1 MSWTPDETP
10 AELWLDR
17 ISLIGAELA
26 DVAYG
31 VHVTLFFLCFNAWW
45 SARRHSPRGAYSTI
59 AFISC
64 IFVLGSVG
72 IAASMRIQQLAYIDD
87 SNFPGGPGAFESV
100 SGYMKINVFG
110 FSAYTVNAW
119 FADGLLLYRFYI
131 LWSTSR
137 HRWAVIPP
145 FLAYLLSII
154 SSSILLAQ
162 MAVPG
167 GALWLSTN
175 ANMALTFW
183 SASISV
189 TCYCTLGIIIKLLYM
204 RYQVRKAFG
213 GGEQLPYFSV
223 AAMLI
228 ESALLYVAFALA
240 FLVTYALSNR
250 ISFMLISILGQAQ
263 VSLTDTLV
271 LSPR

>member
-1 MSWTPDETP
+1 
-10 AELWLDR
+10 
-17 ISLIGAELA
+17 
-26 DVAYG
+26 
-31 VHVTLFFLCFNAWW
+31 
-45 SARRHSPRGAYSTI
+45 I

-119 FADGLLLYRFYI
+119 FADGYQLYRFYI

-137 HRWAVIPP
+137 HPSASCT
-145 FLAYLLSII
+145 LLLHS
-154 SSSILLAQ
+154 SHKCALVPSSILLAQ

-263 VSLTDTLV
+263 SIAPLLIVLRVAQGRGCQNWAITSLPCTD
-271 LSPR
+271 